1 MITDIKKILTELS
14 YRVKDGSPDFE
25 NEQHLIKLYDVLRE
39 FKWPVDARIE
49 LIKTLTLTEETWWDK
64 LDSQGKAKYI
74 AQHGGPPKHR
84 DAKDLGSSKKKKSS
98 TQVKSPTTSTPIN
111 RKDSMDKSSEHIQ
124 EEKSEGQKKKDKES
138 KEKYDKLKEENQDL
152 DSKERK
158 EKSEKIV
165 SSKLSS
171 EDKARQLA
179 GLVDGTTETT
189 VNLIESVN
197 DGLDEGK
204 DLPAGTPESTFAEKG
219 GVQRARTIR
228 AEMTTKRDQIAKDS
242 GRKSEDISDE
252 EVIDAMADDEVA
264 NPKNPL
270 SKGKSK
276 AWVKTMLR
284 TAASQQQSLDDNAE
298 EYDCDVPAEILG
310 GGVSDERTIT
320 TLKSHCD
327 SEIESADKVLNDPN
341 ASEEDKERAQRQ
353 KDHYEFTKK
362 WLDNPDTDSFL
373 LYKTKDGHMAVKHI
387 SNKKGFKDPALNTS
401 VLQRGRKTKE
411 KAKEVAKEREMTQ
424 KDAQAM
430 EENLEK
436 TTEESHQIVKDA
448 DAGMKQGNRD
458 VSARAVKSKDKKIK
472 RLTEKREKRGLSDK
486 EKQELKKEERRLQ
499 EAGNVTE
506 SAEGDKVVQR
516 DRQKKHDAVIEEN
529 KETIDTAFEVL
540 DENGKPDPDRSGLKK
555 GEEIGRVKGR
565 WYFWDEESEDWKA
578 VTKTEIKN
586 RLGKENVIV
595 NGEKKKLSDVVMES
609 DDAGKEI
616 GVLDTVIEH
625 GEGVIRNTDEFGE
638 MLTSGRG
645 GLPGKSYNQQTDY
658 AVKVLNTGSNGG
670 GRNQVEPFLK
680 HSGWSGTAKDL
691 QSALK
696 KARKD
701 GNIAEVRRLSNIVAR
716 AVSMSTAGGDVTDNT
731 SKLTTKL
738 SQKLTEI
745 RSADDAF
752 PDKNSLDS
760 PPSGQGSAA
769 TAIKRMMKKDGLSFE
784 EAKKKYIMERYNIQS
799 EEEYQAVTNQGEH
812 LGALTGDGDSSK
824 STWKKYT
831 GSMAAAHEKMVGD
844 IVGRDDKWKKKQKWE
859 DDDPRHDENGPEAE
873 AYVRTFMDQMH
884 WEQYILGEAPRKAQS
899 IDGHEVTP
907 KMYYKCLSDLAD
919 ASGFKSK
926 SERGSKEHRE
936 ELVKWLG
943 KNAKPH
949 PDDDS
954 ISIGPDVDPKDGRP
968 DIKLGKD
975 EMRTAGTAKK
985 AHGYNGD
992 DLTNCLMEEAGAK

>member
-1 MITDIKKILTELS
+1 
-14 YRVKDGSPDFE
+14 
-25 NEQHLIKLYDVLRE
+25 LYDILNDLNWDEEV
-39 FKWPVDARIE
+39 INE
-49 LIKTLTLTEETWWDK
+49 LIYNLSEEKNYVDNSKNRALGRVGLPWGSKGT
-64 LDSQGKAKYI
+64 
-74 AQHGGPPKHR
+74 PPET
-84 DAKDLGSSKKKKSS
+84 DEPKDEEEVES
-98 TQVKSPTTSTPIN
+98 TSIN

-138 KEKYDKLKEENQDL
+138 KEEYDKLKEENQDL

-165 SSKLSS
+165 SSKMSS
-171 EDKARQLA
+171 EDKAQQLA

-189 VNLIESVN
+189 VTLIESVN
-197 DGLDEGK
+197 DGLDTGK

-219 GVQRARTIR
+219 GVQRAKTIR
-228 AEMTTKRDQIAKDS
+228 GEMDVKRDQM
-242 GRKSEDISDE
+242 GGNPTDE

-327 SEIESADKVLNDPN
+327 SEIEAADKVLNDPN

-373 LYKTKDGHMAVKHI
+373 LYKTKDGHMGVKHI

-411 KAKEVAKEREMTQ
+411 KAKEIAKERGMTQ
-424 KDAQAM
+424 KDAQEM
-430 EENLEK
+430 EEHLEK

-458 VSARAVKSKDKKIK
+458 VSERAVKSKDKKIE
-472 RLTEKREKRGLSDK
+472 RLKEKREKQGLSGK
-486 EKQELKKEERRLQ
+486 EKQELEKEERRKQ
-499 EAGNVTE
+499 EADNVIE
-506 SAEGDKVVQR
+506 SAEGDKVVQQK
-516 DRQKKHDAVIEEN
+516 RQKENDSVIEEN
-529 KETIDTAFEVL
+529 KETIDKSFEVL

-565 WYFWDEESEDWKA
+565 WYFWDEKSEDWKA
-578 VTKTEIKN
+578 VTKTEMKN
-586 RLGKENVIV
+586 RLGKEKVTV
-595 NGEKKKLSDVVMES
+595 NGEEKRLNEVVIES

-638 MLTSGRG
+638 MLTSGEG
-645 GLPGKSYNQQTDY
+645 GLPGKSYKEKKDY
-658 AVKVLNTGSNGG
+658 ALDVLKKGKVAIT
-670 GRNQVEPFLK
+670 PFLK
-680 HSGWSGTAKDL
+680 HSGWNGTAKELAD
-691 QSALK
+691 AIK
-696 KARKD
+696 EARKNGD
-701 GNIAEVRRLSNIVAR
+701 MDEVRRLNGIVAR
-716 AVSMSTAGGDVTDNT
+716 AVSMATAGGDVTDDT

-738 SQKLTEI
+738 SQKLTEVKTT
-745 RSADDAF
+745 DDAF
-752 PDKNSLDS
+752 PDKASLDN
-760 PPSGQGSAA
+760 PPSGQGDAA
-769 TAIKRMMKKDGLSFE
+769 RQIKRMMKKDGLSFE

-812 LGALTGDGDSSK
+812 LGALTGDGDSGK

-844 IVGRDDKWKKKQKWE
+844 IVGRDDEWKKKQKWE
-859 DDDPRHDENGPEAE
+859 DDDPRHDENGPESE

-907 KMYYKCLSDLAD
+907 KMYYKCLSDLAEK
-919 ASGFKSK
+919 SGFKSK
-926 SERGSKEHRE
+926 SKHGSKEHRE

-949 PDDDS
+949 PEDDS

>member
-1 MITDIKKILTELS
+1 MTNWDKIL
-14 YRVKDGSPDFE
+14 VDFAHKCGDGGPDMTNPRHLALLRE
-25 NEQHLIKLYDVLRE
+25 SLIKFGWNENATNEFVGNLRE
-39 FKWPVDARIE
+39 GEKNYADNAKNRALGRVGLPWGSKGTPPDGDE
-49 LIKTLTLTEETWWDK
+49 TETE
-64 LDSQGKAKYI
+64 
-74 AQHGGPPKHR
+74 
-84 DAKDLGSSKKKKSS
+84 
-98 TQVKSPTTSTPIN
+98 VESTPIN

-138 KEKYDKLKEENQDL
+138 KEEYDKLKEENQDL

-197 DGLDEGK
+197 EGLDTGR

-228 AEMTTKRDQIAKDS
+228 GEMNVKRDQM
-242 GRKSEDISDE
+242 GGNPTDE

-373 LYKTKDGHMAVKHI
+373 LYKTKDGHMGVKHI

-411 KAKEVAKEREMTQ
+411 KAKEIAKERGMTQ
-424 KDAQAM
+424 KDAQEM
-430 EENLEK
+430 EEHLEK

-458 VSARAVKSKDKKIK
+458 VSERAVKSKDKKIE
-472 RLTEKREKRGLSDK
+472 RLKEKQEKQGLSGK
-486 EKQELKKEERRLQ
+486 EKQELEKEERRKQ
-499 EAGNVTE
+499 EADNVIE
-506 SAEGDKVVQR
+506 SAEGDKVVQQK
-516 DRQKKHDAVIEEN
+516 RQKENDSVIEEN
-529 KETIDTAFEVL
+529 KETIDKSFEVL

-565 WYFWDEESEDWKA
+565 WYFWDEKSEDWKA
-578 VTKTEIKN
+578 VTKTEMKN
-586 RLGKENVIV
+586 RLGKEKVTV
-595 NGEKKKLSDVVMES
+595 NGEEKRLNEVVIES

-638 MLTSGRG
+638 MLTSGEG
-645 GLPGKSYNQQTDY
+645 GLPGKSYKEKSDY
-658 AVKVLNTGSNGG
+658 AIKVLNTSSNGG
-670 GRNQVEPFLK
+670 GRKQIEPFLK
-680 HSGWSGTAKDL
+680 HCGWNGSAKEL
-691 QSALK
+691 QDAIK
-696 KARKD
+696 EARKNGD
-701 GNIAEVRRLSNIVAR
+701 MDEVRRLNGIVAR
-716 AVSMSTAGGDVTDNT
+716 AVSMTTASGTANDDT

-738 SQKLTEI
+738 SQKLTEVKTT
-745 RSADDAF
+745 DDAF
-752 PDKNSLDS
+752 PDESSLDN
-760 PPSGQGSAA
+760 PPSGQGDAA
-769 TAIKRMMKKDGLSFE
+769 RQIKRMMKKDGLSFE

-812 LGALTGDGDSSK
+812 LGALTGDGDSGK
-824 STWKKYT
+824 SIWKKYT

-844 IVGRDDKWKKKQKWE
+844 IVGRDDEWKKKQKWE

-954 ISIGPDVDPKDGRP
+954 ISIGPDVDPKDDRP
-968 DIKLGKD
+968 DIKIGKD

>member
-1 MITDIKKILTELS
+1 MTNPRHLALLRES
-14 YRVKDGSPDFE
+14 
-25 NEQHLIKLYDVLRE
+25 LIKFGWNENATNEFVGNLRE
-39 FKWPVDARIE
+39 GEKNYADNAKNRALGRVGLPWGSKGTPPDGDE
-49 LIKTLTLTEETWWDK
+49 TETE
-64 LDSQGKAKYI
+64 
-74 AQHGGPPKHR
+74 
-84 DAKDLGSSKKKKSS
+84 
-98 TQVKSPTTSTPIN
+98 VESTPIN

-138 KEKYDKLKEENQDL
+138 KEEYDKLKEENQDL

-197 DGLDEGK
+197 EGLDTGR

-228 AEMTTKRDQIAKDS
+228 GEMNVKRDQM
-242 GRKSEDISDE
+242 GGNPTDE

-264 NPKNPL
+264 NPTTPL
-270 SKGKSK
+270 AKGKKK

-284 TAASQQQSLDDNAE
+284 TAAAQQKSLDDNAE

-327 SEIESADKVLNDPN
+327 SEIEAAQAVLDDEDSHTP
-341 ASEEDKERAQRQ
+341 EEIEAAKIK

-373 LYKTKDGHMAVKHI
+373 LYKTKDGHMGVKHI

-411 KAKEVAKEREMTQ
+411 KAKEVAKERKMSTDDANAMQ
-424 KDAQAM
+424 K
-430 EENLEK
+430 NLEK

-448 DAGMKQGNRD
+448 DAGMTKGNQQ
-458 VSARAVKSKDKKIK
+458 VSKRAVESKKEKIDKLKE
-472 RLTEKREKRGLSDK
+472 TREKDGLNAE
-486 EKQELKKEERRLQ
+486 EKQELEKEERRKE
-499 EAGNVTE
+499 EADNVIE
-506 SAEGDKVVQR
+506 SARGDKVVQR

-555 GEEIGRVKGR
+555 GEQIGRVKGR
-565 WYFWDEESEDWKA
+565 WYFWNEKIEDWSPVKGPQGISSE
-578 VTKTEIKN
+578 VSN
-586 RLGKENVIV
+586 RLKKEK
-595 NGEKKKLSDVVMES
+595 ELFKALKES
-609 DDAGKEI
+609 DKAGKEI
-616 GVLDTVIEH
+616 GVLDTVIEY
-625 GEGVIRNTDEFGE
+625 GEGITRNTDELGE
-638 MLTSGRG
+638 VLSSGVG
-645 GLPGKSYNQQTDY
+645 SLPGQTYKEDKDY
-658 AVKVLNTGSNGG
+658 AIKVLETTSNGG
-670 GRNQVEPFLK
+670 GRTQVEPFLK
-680 HSGWSGTAKDL
+680 HCGWSGSAKEL
-691 QSALK
+691 QKAIK
-696 KARKD
+696 EARKNGD
-701 GNIAEVRRLSNIVAR
+701 MDEVRRLNGIVAR
-716 AVSMSTAGGDVTDNT
+716 AVSLTTTSGIANDNT
-731 SKLTTKL
+731 SKLTTKF

-745 RSADDAF
+745 RNYDEKLTQEVLEAGAPY
-752 PDKNSLDS
+752 PDGTNISDVNIVKGLIKNGCKS
-760 PPSGQGSAA
+760 
-769 TAIKRMMKKDGLSFE
+769 KKDLTKTQRESGYPSCDPSKPPMSFD
-784 EAKKKYIMERYNIQS
+784 EAKKLHIMLKYNIQS
-799 EEEYQAVTNQGEH
+799 EEEYQAMINQGEH
-812 LGALTGDGDSSK
+812 LGALTGDGDSGE

-954 ISIGPDVDPKDGRP
+954 ISIGPDVDPKDDRP
-968 DIKLGKD
+968 DIKIGKD